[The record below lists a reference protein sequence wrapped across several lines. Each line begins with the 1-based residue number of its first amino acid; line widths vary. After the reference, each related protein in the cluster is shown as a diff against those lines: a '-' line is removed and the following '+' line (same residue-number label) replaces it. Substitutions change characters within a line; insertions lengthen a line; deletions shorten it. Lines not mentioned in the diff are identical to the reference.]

1 MAKRVQDAKPARSRE
16 ADAWFRENIAEQKK
30 RYTAI
35 VKEQDEM
42 GPQREKWVEQFLQII
57 QTRGFNVSGDT
68 KRVIKPGEIARKPK
82 GKHQVV
88 F

>member
-1 MAKRVQDAKPARSRE
+1 MTKRVQDARPARSKE

-30 RYTAI
+30 RYAAI
-35 VKEQDEM
+35 VKEQDEL
-42 GPQREKWVEQFLQII
+42 GPQREQWVEQFLQII
-57 QTRGFNVSGDT
+57 QTRGFNVTGDT
-68 KRVIKPGEIARKPK
+68 KRVIKPGEIAKKPK